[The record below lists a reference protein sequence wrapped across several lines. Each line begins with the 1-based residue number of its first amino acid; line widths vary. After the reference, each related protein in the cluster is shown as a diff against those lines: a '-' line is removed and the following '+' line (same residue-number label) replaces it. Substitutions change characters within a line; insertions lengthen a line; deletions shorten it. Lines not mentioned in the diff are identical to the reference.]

1 MGSQKHVL
9 SATCRHAR
17 CFESMSCL
25 LPPMSGRM
33 SFTESKHSR
42 IFSRSRRYD
51 TTPTKGSHIY
61 IIANIRLQKTDVA
74 LSAADVARTVGVHSP
89 PRKWGFEVQSK
100 NNAESSRGG
109 CTFQRH
115 CSCRDTEKCKYV
127 CTRAPNP
134 NDTLKGDSDRV
145 LSRGLVSQ
153 ILHHPVSDHV
163 SYPAQQRL
171 FNGLLQPAAAVE
183 IRSAGVAHTCPGC
196 TDPARGPACT
206 HGTARPAHPRLF
218 HPCRGHR
225 RPRRSRPS
233 GGGGVR
239 RGCGRARPSRR
250 QPSFASSRTTETLFS
265 AIGEREGST
274 LVSSSWRRQ

>member
-1 MGSQKHVL
+1 MIPL
-9 SATCRHAR
+9 RPRAPTYI
-17 CFESMSCL
+17 L
-25 LPPMSGRM
+25 
-33 SFTESKHSR
+33 SR
-42 IFSRSRRYD
+42 ISGCKKPTWHYPLLTWQEPSVCILLQESGGSRFNQRTTQSR
-51 TTPTKGSHIY
+51 
-61 IIANIRLQKTDVA
+61 AEE
-74 LSAADVARTVGVHSP
+74 VARSSGTVPV
-89 PRKWGFEVQSK
+89 E
-100 NNAESSRGG
+100 
-109 CTFQRH
+109 
-115 CSCRDTEKCKYV
+115 TECKYV

-163 SYPAQQRL
+163 SIRRPANPGQQCL

-183 IRSAGVAHTCPGC
+183 IRSVGVAHTCPGC

-206 HGTARPAHPRLF
+206 HGTGRPAHPRLF